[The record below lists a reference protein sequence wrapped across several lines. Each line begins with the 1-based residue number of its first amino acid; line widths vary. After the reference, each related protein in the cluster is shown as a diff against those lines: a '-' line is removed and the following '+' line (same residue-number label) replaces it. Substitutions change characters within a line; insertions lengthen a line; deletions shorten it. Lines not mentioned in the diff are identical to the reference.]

1 MAGWSGR
8 WCWRRPASSSSAGSN
23 TGASTS
29 AARRSAFW
37 RSTGTGRRHALLLGL
52 HHGLFCVGCCWAI
65 MLLMFVVG
73 TGNVA
78 WMLGL
83 GALMALEKNAPWG
96 RRMSRPLGGAL
107 VALAGMIAI
116 A

>member
-52 HHGLFCVGCCWAI
+52 HHGLFCVGC
-65 MLLMFVVG
+65 
-73 TGNVA
+73 GNVA

-116 A
+116 ANVA